1 MLSRIVVSLVLLL
14 GMPSFAVAEDKVVRL
29 ATLEWAPYTSQT
41 LKHQGATTEV
51 VRRAFKAMGYELQ
64 IMFYPW
70 ERAVKMGSDGSYDL
84 DGFFPE
90 YYREDVNDGVVFSDP
105 VGYGPLGFA
114 ERVNRVID
122 WNKLEDLT
130 PYTIGTVQG
139 YANTLEFDE
148 RVAEQTLN
156 VSEAMTDVTNLMK
169 LVYGRVDLSVIDQHV
184 FAYLLATNPELNA
197 VQDQLLFHQ
206 TLLEIKSLYVC
217 FNEGSADLAEI
228 LNQGLAKIDI
238 RAMQDE
244 IFSDYYLSK

>member
-70 ERAVKMGSDGSYDL
+70 ERAVKMGSDGSYGL

>member
-1 MLSRIVVSLVLLL
+1 MVV
-14 GMPSFAVAEDKVVRL
+14 
-29 ATLEWAPYTSQT
+29 
-41 LKHQGATTEV
+41 
-51 VRRAFKAMGYELQ
+51 
-64 IMFYPW
+64 
-70 ERAVKMGSDGSYDL
+70 
-84 DGFFPE
+84 
-90 YYREDVNDGVVFSDP
+90 
-105 VGYGPLGFA
+105 
-114 ERVNRVID
+114 D
-122 WNKLEDLT
+122 WKKLEDLT

-139 YANTLEFDE
+139 YANTIEFDE
-148 RVAEQTLN
+148 LVIEQTLN

-238 RAMQDE
+238 RATQDE
-244 IFSDYYLSK
+244 IFSNYYPNQ

>member
-14 GMPSFAVAEDKVVRL
+14 GIPSFAVAEDKVVRL

-70 ERAVKMGSDGSYDL
+70 ERAVKMGSDGSYGL

-169 LVYGRVDLSVIDQHV
+169 LAYGRVDLSVIDQHV

-197 VQDQLLFHQ
+197 VREQLLFDQ

-217 FNEGSADLAEI
+217 FNKDNAHLAEI

-238 RAMQDE
+238 RAIQDE
-244 IFSDYYLSK
+244 IFSDYYPDQ

>member
-70 ERAVKMGSDGSYDL
+70 ERAVKMGSDGSYGL

-238 RAMQDE
+238 RATQDE
-244 IFSDYYLSK
+244 IFSDYYLRK

>member
-14 GMPSFAVAEDKVVRL
+14 GIPSFAVAEDKVVRL

-51 VRRAFKAMGYELQ
+51 VRRSFKAMGYELQ

-70 ERAVKMGSDGSYDL
+70 ERAVKMGSDGSYGL

-197 VQDQLLFHQ
+197 VRGQLLFDQ

-217 FNEGSADLAEI
+217 FNKDNAHLAEI

-238 RAMQDE
+238 RAIQDE
-244 IFSDYYLSK
+244 IFSDYYPDQ

>member
-197 VQDQLLFHQ
+197 VRGQLLFDQ

-217 FNEGSADLAEI
+217 FNKDNAHLAEI

-238 RAMQDE
+238 RAIQDE
-244 IFSDYYLSK
+244 IFSDYYPDQ

>member
-1 MLSRIVVSLVLLL
+1 MLSRIVVSLAFML
-14 GMPSFAVAEDKVVRL
+14 GMSFSAVAEEKVVRL
-29 ATLEWAPYTSQT
+29 ASLEWAPYTSKT
-41 LKHQGATTEV
+41 LKNQGATTEV
-51 VRRAFKAMGYELQ
+51 VRRAFAAMGYELQ
-64 IMFYPW
+64 VIFYPW
-70 ERAVKMGSDGSYDL
+70 ERAVKMGSDGSHGL

-90 YYREDVNDGVVFSDP
+90 YYREDVNEGIVFSDP
-105 VGYGPLGFA
+105 VGYGPLGLA
-114 ERVNRVID
+114 QRVDMVVD
-122 WNKLEDLT
+122 WKKLEDLT

-139 YANTLEFDE
+139 YANTIEFDE
-148 RVAEQTLN
+148 LVIEQTLN